1 MTAQQ
6 ILLRAITVA
15 LLLVLAS
22 AGSVSA
28 ADGGQKGIFDLPA
41 RWDLSIYTLIVFSLL
56 LFFLGKFAWPNII
69 AGLKAREEG
78 IAKLKDDA
86 IKALEAASVKQTE
99 LDAKLAAANDEIR
112 KMLDEARRDAIALRE
127 AEKQAGLKEAQQE
140 RERAKREIDT
150 AKEQALQ
157 EIYQKSVQLAA
168 LMSSKAV
175 RRQMTASDHERLI
188 EESLAE
194 LKTNMTKA

>member
-1 MTAQQ
+1 MTPQTN
-6 ILLRAITVA
+6 LTRAFLAV
-15 LLLVLAS
+15 LLVVLAC
-22 AGSVSA
+22 AAPVSA
-28 ADGGQKGIFDLPA
+28 AEQKGIFDLPA
-41 RWDLSIYTLIVFSLL
+41 RWDLSIYTLIVFTLL
-56 LFFLGKFAWPNII
+56 LFFLGKFAWPNIV
-69 AGLKAREEG
+69 AGMKAREEG